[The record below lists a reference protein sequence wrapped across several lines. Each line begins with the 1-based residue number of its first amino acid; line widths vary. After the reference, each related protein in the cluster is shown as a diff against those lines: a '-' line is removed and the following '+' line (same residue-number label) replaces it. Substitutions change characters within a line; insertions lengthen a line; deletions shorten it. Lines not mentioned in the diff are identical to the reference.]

1 MAKYFLGILSGV
13 LLAFFGVIF
22 VVFVIA
28 LASGGGSVKPSIE
41 ENTVL
46 NVNLT
51 GSVPERIATDFS
63 LDFLNS
69 EPKPTLLGLRL
80 ALERAAE
87 DDQIRALWLRCGGL
101 NAGWANAQEIRWAI
115 EKFRESGKPVI
126 ASMQI
131 GGTLDYLAAS
141 AADEVYMAPQ
151 GFLDMKGLRAEV
163 TFYKDM
169 FEKIGVE
176 LEMENVGKYKSA
188 VEPYSRTDMSDAFRE
203 VTNEMLD
210 GIYSQLVGMLA
221 ESRGLDEDAVR
232 AALDQ
237 GPFLPAEA
245 ERLAL
250 VEGLLYEDELE
261 ARLHKLL
268 DVDEFNQVSLS
279 AYMQSQDDLF
289 GSSSE
294 NKIAVVYGVGS
305 IMRGS
310 SEHDPMFGIDVL
322 GSDSFSKT
330 LREVR
335 EDDDIDAVV
344 LRINS
349 PGGDAFASDTMWRD
363 LRLLL
368 EEKPVVVSMS
378 DVAASGGY
386 YMAMAE
392 GAPVM
397 AYPLTVTGSIG
408 VFSGKLNLRGLYDK
422 IGLTK
427 EILTRGRF
435 ADIDTDYRSLDD
447 SERQKLRDG
456 IEAVYQTF
464 VQKVADARGSSWDEI
479 HEVAQGRVW
488 LGTQALGNGLVDELG
503 GFERAIALAMEQA
516 EIDPDDDV
524 QLLSYPAPKTFIEQ
538 IMESNRLVF
547 APKAPAWLSDEMR
560 TSAPGLPALV
570 SGGILTLAPF
580 NVTVQ

>member
-1 MAKYFLGILSGV
+1 MAKYFLGVLSGV
-13 LLAFFGVIF
+13 LLVFFGVIL

-28 LASGGGSVKPSIE
+28 LASGGSAAPSIE
-41 ENTVL
+41 DNTVL

-51 GSVPERIATDFS
+51 GPVPERIATDFS
-63 LDFLNS
+63 LDIFNS
-69 EPKPTLLGLRL
+69 KPQPTLLGLRR

-101 NAGWANAQEIRWAI
+101 NAGWAKVQEIRWAI
-115 EKFRESGKPVI
+115 EEFRESGKPVI
-126 ASMQI
+126 ASMQV

-141 AADEVYMAPQ
+141 AADEVYLAPE

-169 FEKIGVE
+169 FDKIGVE

-188 VEPYSRTDMSDAFRE
+188 VEPYSRTDRSDAFRE

-210 GIYSQLVGMLA
+210 GMYDQLIAMLA
-221 ESRGLDEDAVR
+221 NSRGLDEGAVR
-232 AALDQ
+232 EALDQ

-261 ARLHKLL
+261 ARLNELL
-268 DVDEFNQVSLS
+268 DVEEFAQVGLS

-289 GSSSE
+289 GPSSE
-294 NKIAVVYGVGS
+294 NKVAIVYGVGS

-310 SEHDPMFGIDVL
+310 SESDPVFGIDVL

-330 LREVR
+330 IREVR
-335 EDDDIDAVV
+335 DNDDIDAVV

-368 EEKPVVVSMS
+368 DEKPVVVSMS

-386 YMAMAE
+386 YMAMAQ

-422 IGLTK
+422 IGLSK

-447 SERQKLRDG
+447 TERKKLRDG

-488 LGTQALGNGLVDELG
+488 LGTQAEANGLVDELG
-503 GFERAIALAMEQA
+503 GFEQAIALAMEKA
-516 EIDPDDDV
+516 GIDADDDV

-538 IMESNRLVF
+538 IMESNRLAF
-547 APKAPAWLSDEMR
+547 APTVPAWLSNEMR

-570 SGGILTLAPF
+570 SGGILALAPF
-580 NVTVQ
+580 SLTIQ

>member
-1 MAKYFLGILSGV
+1 MAKYFLGVLSGL
-13 LLAFFGVIF
+13 LLAVFGTIF

-28 LASGGGSVKPSIE
+28 LASGGSGAPSIE

-46 NVNLT
+46 NVNLS
-51 GSVPERIATDFS
+51 GPVPERIATDFS

-69 EPKPTLLGLRL
+69 GPRPTLLGLRL

-87 DDQIRALWLRCGGL
+87 DDQVRALWLRCGGL
-101 NAGWANAQEIRWAI
+101 NAGWAKIQELRWAI

-131 GGTLDYLAAS
+131 GGTLDYLVAS
-141 AADEVYMAPQ
+141 SADEVYMAPE

-163 TFYKDM
+163 TFYKDL
-169 FEKIGVE
+169 FEKVGVD

-221 ESRGLDEDAVR
+221 KSRGLDDAAVR
-232 AALDQ
+232 NALDQ

-245 ERLAL
+245 EQLGL

-261 ARLHKLL
+261 ARLNELL
-268 DVDEFNQVSLS
+268 EVDEFEQVGLS
-279 AYMQSQDDLF
+279 AYMKSQGDLF
-289 GSSSE
+289 GASSE
-294 NKIAVVYGVGS
+294 HKIAIVYGVGS

-310 SEHDPMFGIDVL
+310 SESDPMFGIDVL

-330 LREVR
+330 IRDVR
-335 EDDDIDAVV
+335 EDDEIDAVV

-386 YMAMAE
+386 YMAMGE
-392 GAPVM
+392 GATVM

-447 SERQKLRDG
+447 TERRKLRDG

-488 LGTQALGNGLVDELG
+488 LGTQAETNGLVDELG
-503 GFERAIALAMEQA
+503 GFERAIALAKEQA

-524 QLLSYPAPKTFIEQ
+524 QLLTYPAPKTFIEQ
-538 IMESNRLVF
+538 IMESNQLVF
-547 APKAPAWLSDEMR
+547 APAAPTWLSDEMR
-560 TSAPGLPALV
+560 ASAPGLPALV

-580 NVTVQ
+580 SIAIQ